1 MIFRPLPLSIACLI
15 LLQQTSSLPTIVQT
29 LSSRFE
35 TSLAITAQKISYV
48 ISWGIIDDH
57 HGPLFIRFALV
68 LGGFGPGYTE
78 LQEVEVVKH
87 TK

>member
-1 MIFRPLPLSIACLI
+1 M
-15 LLQQTSSLPTIVQT
+15 
-29 LSSRFE
+29 
-35 TSLAITAQKISYV
+35 
-48 ISWGIIDDH
+48 D
-57 HGPLFIRFALV
+57 GPLFIRFALV